1 MTDPPI
7 DRPSYALARTLH
19 AIVLVAAVV
28 GLSLELV
35 RALTS
40 DDLGTRLV
48 RLFSYFTI
56 QSNILAAI
64 AAGMLLWRP
73 DRRGRV
79 FAVLRLDALLCIAV
93 TGIVYHAVLAGLQE
107 LTPSGALANLML
119 HTVVPVG
126 TVVAWL
132 VVGPRPRL
140 SPAVVGW
147 SLVYPLGWIAY
158 TFVRGALVD
167 WYPYP
172 FLDVATV
179 GYGEALGATAL
190 VLAIAVVLVAI
201 FRRIDRI
208 GTPSSRPGNGHRS
221 ASRTPNRPRTDPQR
235 RYGPAGLHPSRAD
248 TGPPTPTGWMT
259 RSVCW
264 CGSC

>member
-1 MTDPPI
+1 MTDAPT
-7 DRPSYALARTLH
+7 DRPPYALARTLH

-48 RLFSYFTI
+48 RLLSYFTI

-158 TFVRGALVD
+158 TFLRGAVVD

-172 FLDVATV
+172 FLDVSEI
-179 GYGEALGATAL
+179 GLQSALVRTGVVAVIFL
-190 VLAIAVVLVAI
+190 VLAFAVLGLEKVLPPA
-201 FRRIDRI
+201 
-208 GTPSSRPGNGHRS
+208 PRPVR
-221 ASRTPNRPRTDPQR
+221 D
-235 RYGPAGLHPSRAD
+235 
-248 TGPPTPTGWMT
+248 
-259 RSVCW
+259 
-264 CGSC
+264 

>member
-1 MTDPPI
+1 MTEV
-7 DRPSYALARTLH
+7 RPRYVLARTLH

-56 QSNILAAI
+56 QSNVLAAI

-79 FAVLRLDALLCIAV
+79 FAVVRLDALLCIAV

-158 TFVRGALVD
+158 TFLRGAVVD

-172 FLDVATV
+172 FLDFSEIGLQSAMVRTGVVAV
-179 GYGEALGATAL
+179 IFL
-190 VLAIAVVLVAI
+190 VLAFAVLGLEKILPPA
-201 FRRIDRI
+201 
-208 GTPSSRPGNGHRS
+208 PRPVSEPVR
-221 ASRTPNRPRTDPQR
+221 D
-235 RYGPAGLHPSRAD
+235 
-248 TGPPTPTGWMT
+248 
-259 RSVCW
+259 
-264 CGSC
+264 

>member
-1 MTDPPI
+1 MTEV
-7 DRPSYALARTLH
+7 RPRYVLARTLH

-56 QSNILAAI
+56 QSNVLAAI

-158 TFVRGALVD
+158 TFLRGAVVD

-172 FLDVATV
+172 FLDVSEIGLQSAMVRTGV
-179 GYGEALGATAL
+179 VAVIFLALAFA
-190 VLAIAVVLVAI
+190 VLGLEKILPPA
-201 FRRIDRI
+201 
-208 GTPSSRPGNGHRS
+208 PRPVSEPVR
-221 ASRTPNRPRTDPQR
+221 D
-235 RYGPAGLHPSRAD
+235 
-248 TGPPTPTGWMT
+248 
-259 RSVCW
+259 
-264 CGSC
+264 

>member
-1 MTDPPI
+1 MTEV
-7 DRPSYALARTLH
+7 RPRYVLARTLH

-56 QSNILAAI
+56 QSNVLAAI

-158 TFVRGALVD
+158 TFVRGAIVD

-172 FLDVATV
+172 FLDVSEI
-179 GYGEALGATAL
+179 GLQSALVRTGVVAVIFL
-190 VLAIAVVLVAI
+190 VLAFAVLGLEKILPPA
-201 FRRIDRI
+201 
-208 GTPSSRPGNGHRS
+208 PRPVSEPVR
-221 ASRTPNRPRTDPQR
+221 D
-235 RYGPAGLHPSRAD
+235 
-248 TGPPTPTGWMT
+248 
-259 RSVCW
+259 
-264 CGSC
+264 

>member
-1 MTDPPI
+1 MTEA
-7 DRPSYALARTLH
+7 RPRYVLARTLH

-40 DDLGTRLV
+40 DDLATRLV

-56 QSNILAAI
+56 QSNTLAAI

-158 TFVRGALVD
+158 TFIRGAFVD

-172 FLDVATV
+172 FLDVSEI
-179 GYGEALGATAL
+179 GLQSALVRTGVVAVIFL
-190 VLAIAVVLVAI
+190 VLAFAALGIERVLPPAPRPVTEPVAEPVGEAV
-201 FRRIDRI
+201 R
-208 GTPSSRPGNGHRS
+208 G
-221 ASRTPNRPRTDPQR
+221 
-235 RYGPAGLHPSRAD
+235 
-248 TGPPTPTGWMT
+248 
-259 RSVCW
+259 
-264 CGSC
+264 

>member
-1 MTDPPI
+1 VTDPPI

-158 TFVRGALVD
+158 TFVRGAVVD

-172 FLDVATV
+172 FLDVSEI
-179 GYGEALGATAL
+179 GLQSALVRTGVVAVIFL
-190 VLAIAVVLVAI
+190 VLAFLVLGLEKILPPA
-201 FRRIDRI
+201 
-208 GTPSSRPGNGHRS
+208 PRPVR
-221 ASRTPNRPRTDPQR
+221 D
-235 RYGPAGLHPSRAD
+235 
-248 TGPPTPTGWMT
+248 
-259 RSVCW
+259 
-264 CGSC
+264 

>member
-1 MTDPPI
+1 MTD
-7 DRPSYALARTLH
+7 DRPRYVLARTLH

-28 GLSLELV
+28 GLSLELA

-56 QSNILAAI
+56 QSNILAAV

-140 SPAVVGW
+140 SAPVVGW

-158 TFVRGALVD
+158 TFLRGAVVD

-172 FLDVATV
+172 FLDVSEIGLQSALVRTGV
-179 GYGEALGATAL
+179 VAVIFLLLAFAALGIER
-190 VLAIAVVLVAI
+190 VLPPAPRPVVEPVAEPVVEPV
-201 FRRIDRI
+201 R
-208 GTPSSRPGNGHRS
+208 G
-221 ASRTPNRPRTDPQR
+221 
-235 RYGPAGLHPSRAD
+235 
-248 TGPPTPTGWMT
+248 
-259 RSVCW
+259 
-264 CGSC
+264 

>member
-1 MTDPPI
+1 MTDAQP
-7 DRPSYALARTLH
+7 RYLLARTLH
-19 AIVLVAAVV
+19 TVVLVAAVV
-28 GLSLELV
+28 GLSMELV

-40 DDLGTRLV
+40 DDVGTRLV

-93 TGIVYHAVLAGLQE
+93 TGIVYHAVLSGLQD
-107 LTPSGALANLML
+107 LTAAGALSNLLL

-132 VVGPRPRL
+132 LVGPRPRL

-158 TFVRGALVD
+158 TFLRGAIVD

-172 FLDVATV
+172 FLDVSEI
-179 GYGEALGATAL
+179 GLQSAL
-190 VLAIAVVLVAI
+190 VRTGIVAVIFLALAFAVLALERVL
-201 FRRIDRI
+201 
-208 GTPSSRPGNGHRS
+208 P
-221 ASRTPNRPRTDPQR
+221 
-235 RYGPAGLHPSRAD
+235 PAPKPVRD
-248 TGPPTPTGWMT
+248 
-259 RSVCW
+259 
-264 CGSC
+264 

>member
-1 MTDPPI
+1 MTEVQP
-7 DRPSYALARTLH
+7 RYVLARTLH
-19 AIVLVAAVV
+19 AIVLVAAVL

-56 QSNILAAI
+56 QSNILAAV

-93 TGIVYHAVLAGLQE
+93 TGIVYHAVLSGLQD
-107 LTPSGALANLML
+107 LTAAGALSNLLL

-132 VVGPRPRL
+132 LVGPRPRL

-158 TFVRGALVD
+158 TFVRGAIVD

-172 FLDVATV
+172 FLDVSEI
-179 GYGEALGATAL
+179 GLQSALVRTGVVAVIFL
-190 VLAIAVVLVAI
+190 VLAFLVLGLEKILPPA
-201 FRRIDRI
+201 
-208 GTPSSRPGNGHRS
+208 PRPVR
-221 ASRTPNRPRTDPQR
+221 D
-235 RYGPAGLHPSRAD
+235 
-248 TGPPTPTGWMT
+248 
-259 RSVCW
+259 
-264 CGSC
+264 

>member
-1 MTDPPI
+1 VTEV
-7 DRPSYALARTLH
+7 RPRYTLARVLH
-19 AIVLVAAVV
+19 GIVLVAAVV

-40 DDLGTRLV
+40 DDLATRLV
-48 RLFSYFTI
+48 RLVSYFTI
-56 QSNILAAI
+56 QSNILAAV
-64 AAGMLLWRP
+64 AAGMLVWRP

-107 LTPSGALANLML
+107 LTPSGALANLLL

-158 TFVRGALVD
+158 TFLRGAVVD

-172 FLDVATV
+172 FLDVSEI
-179 GYGEALGATAL
+179 GLQSALVRTGVVAVVFL
-190 VLAIAVVLVAI
+190 VLAFAVLGLEKILPPA
-201 FRRIDRI
+201 
-208 GTPSSRPGNGHRS
+208 PRPVGEPVTEPVREPVRG
-221 ASRTPNRPRTDPQR
+221 
-235 RYGPAGLHPSRAD
+235 
-248 TGPPTPTGWMT
+248 
-259 RSVCW
+259 
-264 CGSC
+264 

>member
-1 MTDPPI
+1 MTEV
-7 DRPSYALARTLH
+7 RPRYVLARTLH

-28 GLSLELV
+28 GLSLELG

-56 QSNILAAI
+56 QSNVLAAI

-79 FAVLRLDALLCIAV
+79 FAVVRLDALLCIAV

-158 TFVRGALVD
+158 TFLRGAVVD

-172 FLDVATV
+172 FLDVSEI
-179 GYGEALGATAL
+179 GLQSALVRTGVVAVIFL
-190 VLAIAVVLVAI
+190 VLAFAVLGLEKILPPA
-201 FRRIDRI
+201 
-208 GTPSSRPGNGHRS
+208 PRPVSEPVR
-221 ASRTPNRPRTDPQR
+221 D
-235 RYGPAGLHPSRAD
+235 
-248 TGPPTPTGWMT
+248 
-259 RSVCW
+259 
-264 CGSC
+264 

>member
-1 MTDPPI
+1 MTEV
-7 DRPSYALARTLH
+7 RPRYVLARTLH

-56 QSNILAAI
+56 QSNVLAAI

-158 TFVRGALVD
+158 TFLRGAVVD

-172 FLDVATV
+172 FLDVSEI
-179 GYGEALGATAL
+179 GLQSALVRTGVVAVIFL
-190 VLAIAVVLVAI
+190 VLAFAVLGLEKILPPA
-201 FRRIDRI
+201 
-208 GTPSSRPGNGHRS
+208 PRPVSEPVR
-221 ASRTPNRPRTDPQR
+221 D
-235 RYGPAGLHPSRAD
+235 
-248 TGPPTPTGWMT
+248 
-259 RSVCW
+259 
-264 CGSC
+264 

>member
-1 MTDPPI
+1 MSEPQP
-7 DRPSYALARTLH
+7 RYLLARTLH
-19 AIVLVAAVV
+19 IVVLVAAVV

-40 DDLGTRLV
+40 DDVGTRLV

-56 QSNILAAI
+56 QSNILAAV
-64 AAGMLLWRP
+64 AAGMLAWRP

-79 FAVLRLDALLCIAV
+79 FAVVRLDALLCIAV
-93 TGIVYHAVLAGLQE
+93 TGIVYHTVLAGLQE

-119 HTVVPVG
+119 HTIVPVG

-158 TFVRGALVD
+158 TFIRGAIVD

-172 FLDVATV
+172 FLDVSEI
-179 GYGEALGATAL
+179 GLQSAL
-190 VLAIAVVLVAI
+190 VRTGIVAVILLALAFAVLALERVL
-201 FRRIDRI
+201 
-208 GTPSSRPGNGHRS
+208 
-221 ASRTPNRPRTDPQR
+221 
-235 RYGPAGLHPSRAD
+235 
-248 TGPPTPTGWMT
+248 PPVPKPV
-259 RSVCW
+259 RD
-264 CGSC
+264 

>member
-1 MTDPPI
+1 MSRLWHAAIAGLAAFALIGQTALSI
-7 DRPSYALARTLH
+7 DRERS
-19 AIVLVAAVV
+19 LVN
-28 GLSLELV
+28 
-35 RALTS
+35 
-40 DDLGTRLV
+40 
-48 RLFSYFTI
+48 LFSYFTI

-158 TFVRGALVD
+158 TFVRGAIVD

-172 FLDVATV
+172 FLDVSEI
-179 GYGEALGATAL
+179 GLQSALVRTGVVAVVFL
-190 VLAIAVVLVAI
+190 VLAFLVLGLEKILPPA
-201 FRRIDRI
+201 
-208 GTPSSRPGNGHRS
+208 PRPVR
-221 ASRTPNRPRTDPQR
+221 D
-235 RYGPAGLHPSRAD
+235 
-248 TGPPTPTGWMT
+248 
-259 RSVCW
+259 
-264 CGSC
+264 

>member
-1 MTDPPI
+1 MTDAPT
-7 DRPSYALARTLH
+7 DRPRYALARTLH

-158 TFVRGALVD
+158 TFLRGAVVD

-172 FLDVATV
+172 FLDVSEI
-179 GYGEALGATAL
+179 GLQSALVRTGVVAVIFL
-190 VLAIAVVLVAI
+190 VLAFAVLGLEKILPPA
-201 FRRIDRI
+201 
-208 GTPSSRPGNGHRS
+208 PRPVSEPVR
-221 ASRTPNRPRTDPQR
+221 D
-235 RYGPAGLHPSRAD
+235 
-248 TGPPTPTGWMT
+248 
-259 RSVCW
+259 
-264 CGSC
+264 

>member
-1 MTDPPI
+1 MTEV
-7 DRPSYALARTLH
+7 RPRYVLARTLH
-19 AIVLVAAVV
+19 AVVLVAAVV

-56 QSNILAAI
+56 QSNVLAAI

-93 TGIVYHAVLAGLQE
+93 TGIVYHAVLVGLQE

-158 TFVRGALVD
+158 TFVRGAIVD

-172 FLDVATV
+172 FLDVSEIGLQSALVRTGV
-179 GYGEALGATAL
+179 VAVIFLMLAFAALGLEKLLPPA
-190 VLAIAVVLVAI
+190 
-201 FRRIDRI
+201 
-208 GTPSSRPGNGHRS
+208 PRPVR
-221 ASRTPNRPRTDPQR
+221 D
-235 RYGPAGLHPSRAD
+235 
-248 TGPPTPTGWMT
+248 
-259 RSVCW
+259 
-264 CGSC
+264 